1 LIAHSRLLSTADTVL
16 QHEYTRAPESHFNP
30 NKRYSINL
38 HYHIKEK
45 TEGSTMREEMM
56 KKEYICELYN
66 AGYID
71 ERPQVC
77 DNFQKS
83 KEIENSENLE
93 NKFDIRAAEGMVFA
107 TIISISIWIFIISFI
122 IWVIS

>member
-1 LIAHSRLLSTADTVL
+1 
-16 QHEYTRAPESHFNP
+16 
-30 NKRYSINL
+30 
-38 HYHIKEK
+38 
-45 TEGSTMREEMM
+45 MREEMM